1 MRQFQ
6 SYIFLAALLLISV
19 PSGCDRMIYDD
30 LSECPQGVNFA
41 FYTQTP
47 CESGPSYP
55 KAIKQ
60 VHVFAFDEN
69 EVLAE
74 EYAATDVALSAD
86 YLLKTPFY
94 KVGKFTFVAWGGE
107 DLSTYDFSQ
116 FTKGTTTK
124 QQMFLSMKKQAGK
137 VSTHPLPL
145 YYGASPEPLVITD
158 RTDLGSIFDL
168 VSFNMQEF
176 TNRIRFT
183 IHGLSKEDAHSVV
196 ITDDNGNYD
205 FNADY
210 APDTRFDYTSPVHR
224 DGDMLKAD
232 FTVMK
237 LAEGRDTR
245 FTLTNTTTGKVI
257 YSADLVD
264 DIIMYRGDSGEPPYR
279 LECDH
284 DFNIIIVFEPNPE
297 SQTTYMLTSII
308 VNDWN
313 VVKRPVILG

>member
-1 MRQFQ
+1 MRLFQ
-6 SYIFLAALLLISV
+6 AYKFLAVLLLMIF
-19 PSGCDRMIYDD
+19 PSGCDKMIYDD

-60 VHVFAFDEN
+60 VRVFAFDEN
-69 EVLAE
+69 EVLVE
-74 EYAATDVALSAD
+74 EYTATGLALSAG
-86 YLLKTPFY
+86 YLLETSFY
-94 KVGKFTFVAWGGE
+94 KIGKFTFVAWGGE

-116 FTKGTTTK
+116 FIRGTTTRK
-124 QQMFLSMKKQAGK
+124 QMFLSMKKQAGK

-158 RTDLGSIFDL
+158 RTNIGSVFDL
-168 VSFNMQEF
+168 VSFNMQEL

-183 IHGLSKEDAHSVV
+183 IHGLSKEDTYNMV

-237 LAEGRDTR
+237 LAEGRDSH
-245 FTLTNTTTGKVI
+245 FTLINTTTGKVI
-257 YSADLVD
+257 YSVDLVD

-284 DFNIIIVFEPNPE
+284 DFNIISDVQPNPE
-297 SQTTYMLTSII
+297 AQTTYMLTGII
-308 VNDWN
+308 VNHWN
-313 VVKRPVILG
+313 EVKRPVMRG

>member
-1 MRQFQ
+1 
-6 SYIFLAALLLISV
+6 
-19 PSGCDRMIYDD
+19 
-30 LSECPQGVNFA
+30 
-41 FYTQTP
+41 
-47 CESGPSYP
+47 
-55 KAIKQ
+55 
-60 VHVFAFDEN
+60 
-69 EVLAE
+69 
-74 EYAATDVALSAD
+74 
-86 YLLKTPFY
+86 
-94 KVGKFTFVAWGGE
+94 
-107 DLSTYDFSQ
+107 
-116 FTKGTTTK
+116 
-124 QQMFLSMKKQAGK
+124 MKKQAGK

-158 RTDLGSIFDL
+158 RTNLGSIFDL
-168 VSFNMQEF
+168 VSFNMQEL

-183 IHGLSKEDAHSVV
+183 IHGLSKEDTYNVV

-205 FNADY
+205 FNANY
-210 APDTRFDYTSPVHR
+210 APDSRFDYTSPVHR

-245 FTLTNTTTGKVI
+245 FTLTSTTTGKVI
-257 YSADLVD
+257 YSVDLVD

-284 DFNIIIVFEPNPE
+284 DFNIIIVFKPNPE
-297 SQTTYMLTSII
+297 AQTTYMLTSII

>member
-1 MRQFQ
+1 MRLFQ
-6 SYIFLAALLLISV
+6 AYKFLAVLLLMIF
-19 PSGCDRMIYDD
+19 PSGCDKMIYDN

-60 VHVFAFDEN
+60 VRVFAFDEN

-158 RTDLGSIFDL
+158 RTNLGSIFDL
-168 VSFNMQEF
+168 VSFNKQEL

-183 IHGLSKEDAHSVV
+183 IHGLSKEDTYSVV

-210 APDTRFDYTSPVHR
+210 APDSRFDYTSPVHR

-245 FTLTNTTTGKVI
+245 FTLTSTTTGKVI
-257 YSADLVD
+257 YSVDLVD

-279 LECDH
+279 LECNH
-284 DFNIIIVFEPNPE
+284 DFNIIIVFKPNPE